1 MPAAAKMQTIA
12 VTPATNNCKD
22 DISSMTIHNSRN
34 ASNSRKESNNR
45 TAKTVRTPAKVVKQA
60 KACREANNNR
70 VIITSGMAEAAG
82 TIGTS

>member
-1 MPAAAKMQTIA
+1 
-12 VTPATNNCKD
+12 
-22 DISSMTIHNSRN
+22 
-34 ASNSRKESNNR
+34 
-45 TAKTVRTPAKVVKQA
+45 VKQA